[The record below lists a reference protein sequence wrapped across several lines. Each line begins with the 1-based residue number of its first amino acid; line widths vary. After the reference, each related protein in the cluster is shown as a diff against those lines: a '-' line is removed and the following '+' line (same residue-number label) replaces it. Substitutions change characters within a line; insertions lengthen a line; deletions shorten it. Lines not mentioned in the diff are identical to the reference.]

1 MTLAKRLKSHIL
13 IPDGRDLGL
22 FPQLIEIALTLG
34 GNGPRPP
41 LQVARRTKVMLT
53 IAITVSWL
61 SVVMIYFMASTDRRE
76 RRF

>member
-1 MTLAKRLKSHIL
+1 
-13 IPDGRDLGL
+13 
-22 FPQLIEIALTLG
+22 
-34 GNGPRPP
+34 
-41 LQVARRTKVMLT
+41 MLT